1 MARTAKK
8 KAEADVTMNP
18 AGAPDA
24 SRPEQRPASPQ
35 PQPES
40 ITISD
45 IQKLAACV
53 DLAFR
58 RGAFGAAEASEVGAV
73 YNKVAGFLALVAA
86 QQKEAAQGE
95 NSNV

>member
-1 MARTAKK
+1 MEIRMARTAKK
-8 KAEADVTMNP
+8 KAEADATMKP
-18 AGAPDA
+18 AQAGPAPA
-24 SRPEQRPASPQ
+24 AQPQ

-40 ITISD
+40 ITIAD

-58 RGAFGAAEASEVGAV
+58 RGAFGAAEASEVGQV

-86 QQKEAAQGE
+86 QQKEAAQEE
-95 NSNV
+95 NKNG

>member
-8 KAEADVTMNP
+8 KAEADATMNP
-18 AGAPDA
+18 AQAGPAPA
-24 SRPEQRPASPQ
+24 PAAQPQ

-40 ITISD
+40 ITIAD

-58 RGAFGAAEASEVGAV
+58 RGAFGAAEASEVGQV

-86 QQKEAAQGE
+86 QQKEAAQEE
-95 NSNV
+95 NKNG